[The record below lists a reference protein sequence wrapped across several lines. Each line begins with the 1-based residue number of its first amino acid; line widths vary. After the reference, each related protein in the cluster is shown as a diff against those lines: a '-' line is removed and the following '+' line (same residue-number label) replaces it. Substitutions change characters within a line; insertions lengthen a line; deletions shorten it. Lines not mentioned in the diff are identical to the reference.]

1 MEEDIEED
9 EAVCIFIGLLSNCL
23 KRQTTDLVKL
33 SETHLQTVIRGSKR
47 SKDNLDIPDNDE
59 IVAYKACVL
68 EYKSFDHINRHL
80 KYKSNGK

>member
-33 SETHLQTVIRGSKR
+33 SETRLQTVIKTSRKR
-47 SKDNLDIPDNDE
+47 KDNLNIPGDE
-59 IVAYKACVL
+59 EIMPHKACLL
-68 EYKSFDHINRHL
+68 EYAYFDHI
-80 KYKSNGK
+80 G